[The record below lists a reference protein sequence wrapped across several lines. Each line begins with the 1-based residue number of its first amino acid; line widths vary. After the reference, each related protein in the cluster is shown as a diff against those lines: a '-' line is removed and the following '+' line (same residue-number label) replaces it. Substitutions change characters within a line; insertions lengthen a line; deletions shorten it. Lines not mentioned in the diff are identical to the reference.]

1 MSAITELTR
10 PRPAHPCHLCDT
22 LKTALR
28 ARSAAGD
35 IDGFIRVSDA
45 RTLHEN
51 TAHADT
57 VRASIPDTPK
67 RPRRTSENPTVRR
80 TPAEVRAARE
90 HVIAERATVTAT
102 YLGGTSLGDLA
113 QTYGVTH
120 TWLKATLTAW
130 DIPVRDRTAAAAT
143 RTTPRRTP

>member
-22 LKTALR
+22 LKAALR

-57 VRASIPDTPK
+57 IRASVPDMPK
-67 RPRRTSENPTVRR
+67 RPRRSSENRTPRR
-80 TPAEVRAARE
+80 TPTEVQAAQER
-90 HVIAERATVTAT
+90 VIAERATVIAT
-102 YLGGTSLGDLA
+102 YVGGVTLDDLA
-113 QTYGVTH
+113 QTYGVAH
-120 TWLKATLTAW
+120 YWLKTTLTEW
-130 DIPVRDRTAAAAT
+130 HVPVRDRSAAGAA
-143 RTTPRRTP
+143 RRRTP